1 MNKTIK
7 VSRHQRKEQ
16 KQIYRKK
23 LWNDI
28 KNNKV
33 SYTMV
38 APFMLIFMT
47 FTVFPVVMSFG
58 LSFTSFDMLQAP
70 KLVGLDNYINLFLND
85 EVFLIALKN
94 TFILAVITGP
104 ISYMMAFLFAWLIN
118 EMPKKIRWFVILIF
132 YAPSISGSAYLLWQL
147 IFSSD
152 MYGVL
157 NAFLIDF
164 GLINSPI
171 LWLESPK
178 YALPILIIVQLW
190 LSLGVSFLAFIAGLQ
205 TVDRTLYEAA
215 AIDGVRNRWQ
225 ELWFVTLPQMK
236 SQLMFGAVMQITNA
250 LGISIVSINLLG
262 FPSVE
267 YSGHTIVTH
276 LMDFG
281 STNSTRLEMGYAS
294 AVATVLFFIMLGSNL
309 IVQKIIRRVG
319 S

>member
-1 MNKTIK
+1 
-7 VSRHQRKEQ
+7 
-16 KQIYRKK
+16 
-23 LWNDI
+23 L
-28 KNNKV
+28 
-33 SYTMV
+33 
-38 APFMLIFMT
+38 LI
-47 FTVFPVVMSFG
+47 
-58 LSFTSFDMLQAP
+58 
-70 KLVGLDNYINLFLND
+70 I
-85 EVFLIALKN
+85 N
-94 TFILAVITGP
+94 TFILAVVTGP
-104 ISYMMAFLFAWLIN
+104 VSYILAFVFAWLIH
-118 EMPKKIRWFVILIF
+118 ELPRKIRWLMTLVF

-157 NAFLIDF
+157 NATLIHL
-164 GLINSPI
+164 GVINAPI
-171 LWLESPK
+171 LWLETPR

-190 LSLGVSFLAFIAGLQ
+190 LSLGVTFLAFIAGLQ

-215 AIDGVRNRWQ
+215 AIDGLRNRWQ
-225 ELWFVTLPQMK
+225 ELWFITLPQMK
-236 SQLMFGAVMQITNA
+236 SQLMFGAVMQITSA
-250 LGISIVSINLLG
+250 LGIAAVSINLLG

-294 AVATVLFFIMLGSNL
+294 AIATVLFFIMLGSNL

>member
-1 MNKTIK
+1 MNKTIIT
-7 VSRHQRKEQ
+7 HEQ
-16 KQIYRKK
+16 KRINRQKK
-23 LWNDI
+23 RQEFW
-28 KNNKV
+28 KQVKKSRV
-33 SYTMV
+33 SYSMV
-38 APFMLIFMT
+38 APFLIIFFT
-47 FTVFPVVMSFG
+47 FTVLPVLMSFF

-70 KLVGLDNYINLFLND
+70 KFIGLDNYINLFLND
-85 EVFLIALKN
+85 EVFLIAIKN
-94 TFILAVITGP
+94 TFILAVVTGP
-104 ISYMMAFLFAWLIN
+104 VSYILAFVFAWLIH
-118 EMPKKIRWFVILIF
+118 ELPRKIRWLMTLVF

-157 NAFLIDF
+157 NATLIHL
-164 GLINSPI
+164 GVINAPI
-171 LWLESPK
+171 LWLETPR

-190 LSLGVSFLAFIAGLQ
+190 LSLGVTFLAFIAGLQ

-215 AIDGVRNRWQ
+215 AIDGLRNRWQ
-225 ELWFVTLPQMK
+225 ELWFITLPQMK
-236 SQLMFGAVMQITNA
+236 SQLMFGAVMQITSA
-250 LGISIVSINLLG
+250 LGIAAVSINLLG

-294 AVATVLFFIMLGSNL
+294 AIATVLFFIMLGSNL

>member
-1 MNKTIK
+1 MEKTTLIQNRLTRRGK
-7 VSRHQRKEQ
+7 RKELW
-16 KQIYRKK
+16 KEIKK
-23 LWNDI
+23 S
-28 KNNKV
+28 KV
-33 SYTMV
+33 SYSMI
-38 APFMLIFMT
+38 APFMLIFFT
-47 FTVFPVVMSFG
+47 FTVLPVIMSFF

-70 KLVGLDNYINLFLND
+70 KFIGLDNYINLFLND

-94 TFILAVITGP
+94 TFILAIITGP
-104 ISYMMAFLFAWLIN
+104 VSYIMAFVFAWLIN
-118 EMPKKIRWFVILIF
+118 ELPRKIRWFMTLIF

-157 NAFLIDF
+157 NAALINL
-164 GLINSPI
+164 GVINSPI
-171 LWLESPK
+171 LWLESPQ

-205 TVDRTLYEAA
+205 TVDHTLYEAA
-215 AIDGVRNRWQ
+215 AIDGLRNRWQ
-225 ELWFVTLPQMK
+225 ELWFITLPQMK
-236 SQLMFGAVMQITNA
+236 SQLMFGAVMQITSA
-250 LGISIVSINLLG
+250 LGIATVSISLLG

-294 AVATVLFFIMLGSNL
+294 AIATVLFFIMLGSNL